1 MRFTKEGIR
10 ALLAGVGVG
19 GIVVVVLA
27 HAVLGAQT
35 AADSLKGRYQ
45 PAVFP
50 GAHFSPAPVGR
61 PPVRLPAAPGKPVGL
76 PAAPVQGPV
85 VLQNA
90 PAGRPALPVP
100 GGGRALPVPSRGPG
114 QAARYGGGLA
124 PPPVPAGAVS
134 GRPHQPGSVPA
145 APAVLPPLPGN
156 GRVVPPPP
164 PLPSVGPV
172 APLAPATGAP
182 MVEGPPPGTSSV
194 RIYSD
199 FVRYDRRSKQ
209 ALAKG
214 NVVIFQGDTT
224 ITTSEAHYDEANKIT
239 TILVPF
245 QLVQVKPGE
254 PKTTLK
260 GDAMTVYHQQKH
272 VVVAGDVN
280 LVRAG
285 QPDIKPANAS
295 THAKLAAAFKRDDT
309 VVDADHMDYY
319 TNTKDAQFDGNVHF
333 IQKEKNA
340 TADHA
345 YLDNAKNTMTMDGNV
360 VLTQIKGDWL
370 SRNGLIDAST
380 SDPERDAALKKK
392 TVITG
397 DHLIVN
403 ETTNDAVMTGQ
414 LVTVKQQGREAT
426 GQRAVYHDG
435 QKTIVLTGNVRIAKE
450 DGGYLTAN
458 RAVFHSNT
466 DKFEAYGTEG
476 HQVETDFSLPG
487 S

>member
-1 MRFTKEGIR
+1 
-10 ALLAGVGVG
+10 
-19 GIVVVVLA
+19 
-27 HAVLGAQT
+27 
-35 AADSLKGRYQ
+35 
-45 PAVFP
+45 
-50 GAHFSPAPVGR
+50 
-61 PPVRLPAAPGKPVGL
+61 
-76 PAAPVQGPV
+76 
-85 VLQNA
+85 
-90 PAGRPALPVP
+90 
-100 GGGRALPVPSRGPG
+100 
-114 QAARYGGGLA
+114 
-124 PPPVPAGAVS
+124 
-134 GRPHQPGSVPA
+134 
-145 APAVLPPLPGN
+145 
-156 GRVVPPPP
+156 
-164 PLPSVGPV
+164 
-172 APLAPATGAP
+172 

-214 NVVIFQGDTT
+214 HVVIYQGDTT
-224 ITTSEAHYDEANKIT
+224 ISTSEAHYDEANKIT

-245 QLVQVKPGE
+245 QLVQVKPGD

-272 VVVAGDVN
+272 VVVAGDVQ

-309 VVDADHMDYY
+309 VVNSDHMDYY
-319 TNTKDAQFDGNVHF
+319 TNTKNAQFDGNVHF

-340 TADHA
+340 TGDHA
-345 YLDNAKNTMTMDGNV
+345 FLDKARNTMTMDGNV

-370 SRNGLIDAST
+370 ARNGLIDTAR
-380 SDPERDAALKKK
+380 SDPDRDAALKKK

-397 DHLIVN
+397 DHLVVN

-414 LVTVKQQGREAT
+414 LVTVKQEGREAT

-435 QKTIVLTGNVRIAKE
+435 KKTIVLTGNVRIAKE

-458 RAVFHSNT
+458 RAVFHT
-466 DKFEAYGTEG
+466 DTEKFEAYGTQG

>member
-1 MRFTKEGIR
+1 MRFTGDKVR
-10 ALLAGVGVG
+10 AILAGTGIG
-19 GIVVVVLA
+19 GFVVVALA
-27 HAVLGAQT
+27 HSVLGAQT

-50 GAHFSPAPVGR
+50 GIHLSPAPTNR
-61 PPVRLPAAPGKPVGL
+61 PPVRLPAVPGRPVL
-76 PAAPVQGPV
+76 PAPSGAHGVPVPVRVLGPV
-85 VLQNA
+85 PLHV
-90 PAGRPALPVP
+90 GR
-100 GGGRALPVPSRGPG
+100 
-114 QAARYGGGLA
+114 LA
-124 PPPVPAGAVS
+124 PPPVPAGVVS
-134 GRPHQPGSVPA
+134 RLPRQPISVPA
-145 APAVLPPLPGN
+145 SPALLPPLPGN

-172 APLAPATGAP
+172 APLAPAAGAP

-194 RIYSD
+194 RIFSD

-214 NVVIFQGDTT
+214 HVVIFQGDTT
-224 ITTSEAHYDEANKIT
+224 IKTSEAHYDEANKIT

-245 QLVQVKPGE
+245 ELVQVKVGE

-260 GDAMTVYHQQKH
+260 GDAMTVYHEQKH

-319 TNTKDAQFDGNVHF
+319 TNTRNAQFDGSVHF

-340 TADHA
+340 TSDHA
-345 YLDNAKNTMTMDGNV
+345 FLDNGRNTMTMDGNV

-370 SRNGLIDAST
+370 ARNGLIDASR
-380 SDPERDAALKKK
+380 SDRERDAALKKK

-397 DHLIVN
+397 DHLVVN

-414 LVTVKQQGREAT
+414 LVTVKQEGREAT

-435 QKTIVLTGNVRIAKE
+435 KKTIVLTGNVRIAKE

-458 RAVFHSNT
+458 RAVFHTNT
-466 DKFEAYGTEG
+466 EKFEAYGTQG